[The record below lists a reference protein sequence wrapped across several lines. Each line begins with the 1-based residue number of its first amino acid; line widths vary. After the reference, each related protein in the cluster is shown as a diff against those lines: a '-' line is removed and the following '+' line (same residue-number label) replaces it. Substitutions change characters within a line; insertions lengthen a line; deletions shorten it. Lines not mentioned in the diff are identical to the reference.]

1 MAEIRKIFPGRGA
14 TSVIAFHGFNVDSN
28 GNLNYTKSTE
38 DTDVQDGD
46 QDDNYVMYEISTR
59 GASFKINSDG
69 ELVIEYESDE

>member
-38 DTDVQDGD
+38 DTDIQDGD
-46 QDDNYVMYEISTR
+46 QQDNYVMHEISTR
-59 GASFKINSDG
+59 GATFKINSDG
-69 ELVIEYESDE
+69 ELIIEYESDE